1 MRKDIYSVYLTK
13 VQLASCCV
21 CCVSEC
27 SFSVVLLGCFRF
39 KWQNS
44 LNYYPSFCN
53 SYLNVLKLCIVSL
66 SLFPR
71 GRQTHEYVDRH
82 TLGKWLTTSCL
93 EYSGWTSTTGPVCQR
108 RVKHVLNMSG
118 DFWKKKTKKT
128 EGRMHIFRFHSHSKD
143 SWVFSHGWMPAWQRD
158 ANTEVFKKFMQ
169 SPHVDNL
176 KWLYQIKEIAVSHTC
191 WLVCICVCASV
202 SNAAASSVAVQ
213 SQRKWA
219 DQSTSLWTGKRGVG
233 KEMTPGE
240 KQKGI
245 WS

>member
-13 VQLASCCV
+13 VPLASCCV

-118 DFWKKKTKKT
+118 DFWKKKTKK
-128 EGRMHIFRFHSHSKD
+128 
-143 SWVFSHGWMPAWQRD
+143 QRD
-158 ANTEVFKKFMQ
+158 E
-169 SPHVDNL
+169 
-176 KWLYQIKEIAVSHTC
+176 
-191 WLVCICVCASV
+191 CISLDFIHI
-202 SNAAASSVAVQ
+202 
-213 SQRKWA
+213 QRIPEFFHMA
-219 DQSTSLWTGKRGVG
+219 ECLRD
-233 KEMTPGE
+233 KEMQTL
-240 KQKGI
+240 KSFKNSCKAHMWI
-245 WS
+245 I